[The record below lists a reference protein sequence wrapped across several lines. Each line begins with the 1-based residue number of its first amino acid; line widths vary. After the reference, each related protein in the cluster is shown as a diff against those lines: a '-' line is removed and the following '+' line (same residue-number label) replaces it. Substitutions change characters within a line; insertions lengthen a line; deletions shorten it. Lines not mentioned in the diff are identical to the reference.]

1 MDQLWRFP
9 LSNRIRTTFFS
20 LALWLSLIVPVT
32 AQLPALDAERAKNLG
47 IAYLEQ
53 VKPKDAAR
61 MFREVIALFPE
72 EPLGYANLAASYLR
86 LSEIDSALH
95 QLDQAL
101 LKDPGNAQVLYLFSE
116 AQGAASRWDQAIATL
131 DQAILLTP
139 DDAVLRYARFR
150 TIQLT
155 SNNALKPVA
164 ATDIDALAKL
174 VPDNVAIQVKHI
186 RFQAD
191 VGDFDALKKSY
202 AMLGPLLDESSVPDG
217 VTSLIRKSLEEEN
230 GQLAVRA
237 FTVMENVLRPSERYK
252 QALGTLQNP
261 VIGLPIQRFRDPF
274 YAELGR
280 ETPNEIAVSWHLR
293 PSAVSLR
300 ASGDVGSLDFVDQ
313 DGDGI
318 EDWVAS
324 IGGPAG
330 ATQLWVSGDG
340 EQTSTW
346 RSGPAASTRILDFDN
361 DGYFDFLSIAAD
373 GIRLVRGDSTGNY
386 EDVTTSAELAG
397 GAVTAVAVVDFDN
410 EGDLDLA
417 VGGVDGFHAWQNRM
431 DGRFQNVD
439 ERTRIEGVQSAR
451 AIVPIDHDDD
461 DDPDLLVIDGE
472 GRLRLF
478 DNLRLSR
485 FAEVDRGLGTQ
496 AYVDVSPLDFDND
509 GWLDLATLT
518 ESGALSL
525 KRRTSDGYGEDVV
538 IDRGPFDRIAVADYD
553 NDGWSDIAVSRKG
566 SVAAFRNG
574 GQGEWKHRSIGR
586 LKKTLLAIGWSD
598 VENDGDSDLVALGND
613 GRVSVFE
620 NDGGNANAWLRVSLV
635 GLQTQGTKNNLNG
648 YGSRVEVKAGLHYQV
663 KYADRPVTH
672 FGLGGREKAD
682 LVRVTWSNGVPQ
694 HVFEPSV
701 NQTLREKQVL
711 KGSCPYLYVWDG
723 EKYQFVTDLLGAA
736 PLGLQLANGV
746 IAPDNSRE
754 IVKVDA
760 DWVVE
765 KDGAFVFQFTE
776 ELWETIYL
784 DEVAL
789 WVVDHPED
797 VEAFTD
803 ERFIPPPYADLEVVT
818 TRGRIYPEHAE
829 NTQGEDVTEQMAAYD
844 YRFPN
849 TLEPTRYQGI
859 VEPHVLT
866 MLFGDVSRLDHPTLV
881 MRGWVFWSDT
891 SINVAMSQGEAVR
904 PAFPMVDVWKDGE
917 WVMLDRPFGLPKG
930 KDKWMV
936 LDLAGKVDPAEA
948 RVRIRTNYQIYYDV
962 AFVAEAVAEPA
973 TRVTR
978 LHPKSADLHYGGF
991 SEMYRPGPD
1000 GPHLY
1005 DYQKKVSLPIWK
1017 DMAGL
1022 ATRYGDVTELL
1033 RKTDDLMVVFTAGD
1047 EVTCRFDAA
1056 SLPELAD
1063 GMTRSFF
1070 FLSDGWD
1077 KDADRNTVTGDTVL
1091 PLPFHG
1097 MTAYPYPEGETF
1109 PDTEAHRR
1117 FIAETLTREVGPEAY
1132 RDYLKTKQFT
1142 DRPEALPWENTEWIA
1157 KGSRRKRQNGK

>member
-1 MDQLWRFP
+1 ML
-9 LSNRIRTTFFS
+9 RIKDTVYYLAFLAS
-20 LALWLSLIVPVT
+20 LAVPVNG
-32 AQLPALDAERAKNLG
+32 QLPALDAERAKNLG

-53 VKPKDAAR
+53 EQPKDAAR
-61 MFREVIALFPE
+61 MFREVIALLPE
-72 EPLGYANLAASYLR
+72 EPLGYTNLAASYLR
-86 LSEIDSALH
+86 MGRVDSALV
-95 QLDQAL
+95 QLNQAIL
-101 LKDPGNAQVLYLFSE
+101 TDPGNAQVLYMASE
-116 AQGAASRWDQAIATL
+116 AHAAAGRWDQAIATL
-131 DQAILLTP
+131 NRAILSKP

-150 TIQLT
+150 TIQST
-155 SNNALKPVA
+155 SNDALQSVA
-164 ATDIDALAKL
+164 AADINALAKL
-174 VPDNVAIQVKHI
+174 VPDNAAIRVKHV
-186 RFQAD
+186 RFLAEA
-191 VGDFDALKKSY
+191 GDFEAVRKSY
-202 AMLGPLLDESSVPDG
+202 PILAQLLEDAG
-217 VTSLIRKSLEEEN
+217 VQDQVRALIQNSLEDEN

-237 FTVMENVLRPSERYK
+237 FTVLENVLRPSERYK
-252 QALGTLQNP
+252 QALETLQNP

-280 ETPNEIAVSWHLR
+280 ETPNEIAVSWHLQ
-293 PSAVSLR
+293 PSAVSLG
-300 ASGDVGSLDFVDQ
+300 ASGDTGSLAFVDQ

-318 EDWVAS
+318 EDWVVS
-324 IGGPAG
+324 IGGPTG
-330 ATQLWVSGDG
+330 ATQLWVSGEG
-340 EQTSTW
+340 GQTSVW

-361 DGYFDFLSIAAD
+361 DGYFDFLSIADD

-386 EDVTTSAELAG
+386 EDVTTSTELAG

-439 ERTRIEGVQSAR
+439 ERTRIDSITSAR

-461 DDPDLLVIDGE
+461 EDPDLLMIDSE

-485 FAEVDRGLGTQ
+485 FAEVDRGLGTK
-496 AYVDVSPLDFDND
+496 AYVAVWPLDSDND

-525 KRRTSDGYGEDVV
+525 KRRTSDGYDEDVV

-553 NDGWSDIAVSRKG
+553 NDGWSDIAVSGKRN
-566 SVAAFRNG
+566 VAVFRNDA
-574 GQGEWKHRSIGR
+574 QGEWKRRTIGR
-586 LKKTLLAIGWSD
+586 LKTTLLAIGWSD

-613 GRVSVFE
+613 GHVSVFE
-620 NDGGNANAWLRVSLV
+620 NDGGNANVWLRVSLV
-635 GLQTQGTKNNLNG
+635 GLQTRGTKNNLHG
-648 YGSRVEVKAGLHYQV
+648 YGSRVEVKSGLHYQV
-663 KYADRPVTH
+663 KYANRPVTH
-672 FGLGGREKAD
+672 FGLGGRAKAD

-694 HVFEPSV
+694 NVFEPSV

-736 PLGLQLANGV
+736 PLGLQLADGV
-746 IAPDNSRE
+746 IAPDNPRE

-765 KDGAFVFQFTE
+765 KDGEFVFQFTE

-803 ERFIPPPYADLEVVT
+803 ERFVPPPYEDIEVVT
-818 TRGRIYPEHAE
+818 TLGRTYPIRAE
-829 NTQGEDVTEQMAAYD
+829 NTQGEDVTDQMAAYD

-849 TLEPTRYQGI
+849 SFEPTRYQGI
-859 VEPHVLT
+859 VEPHVL
-866 MLFGDVSRLDHPTLV
+866 MLSFGDVSRLDHPTLV

-904 PAFPMVDVWKDGE
+904 PAFPMVDVWKDGK
-917 WVMLDRPFGLPKG
+917 WVTLDRPFGLPKG

-936 LDLAGKVDPAEA
+936 LDLANKVDPTDA
-948 RVRIRTNYQIYYDV
+948 RVRIRTNYQIYYDL
-962 AFVAEAVAEPA
+962 AFVADAVEEPG

-991 SEMYRPGPD
+991 AEMYRPAPD

-1005 DYQKKVSLPIWK
+1005 DYHKKVSFPVWK

-1022 ATRYGDVTELL
+1022 ATRYGDVTDLL
-1033 RKTDDLMVVFTAGD
+1033 GKTDDLMVVFTAGD

-1056 SLPELAD
+1056 SLPILVE

-1097 MTAYPYPEGETF
+1097 MSAYPYPEGEDF

-1142 DRPEALPWENTEWIA
+1142 DRPEALPWANTEGIA
-1157 KGSRRKRQNGK
+1157 EGKGK